1 MVAVGFGLIDVL
13 KHLVEEVGIDVNA
26 FGLTC
31 YSEVLKIHLLAI
43 TSRNNV
49 DPSVFRYV
57 LARPEID
64 VTFSVYP
71 PNRTKKSIL
80 IHAIESEHVNG
91 STLEALEYSIQVA
104 NRMSPRHGSI
114 LPYFHFSTY
123 CYIWQIIKME
133 PSNHPRMMML

>member
-1 MVAVGFGLIDVL
+1 MVAVEFGLIDVL

-31 YSEVLKIHLLAI
+31 YSEVLKIYLLAI

-64 VTFSVYP
+64 VTLSVYP

-91 STLEALEYSIQVA
+91 STLEALVLHPSCKPNEPQTWV
-104 NRMSPRHGSI
+104 NTTI
-114 LPYFHFSTY
+114 LPLQYLLLHLANY
-123 CYIWQIIKME
+123 
-133 PSNHPRMMML
+133 